1 MINVIIAEDQQLIL
15 KDLCNKISKIDSEIN
30 IVATAI
36 NGQDAYEKVLEFKP
50 DIVFTDINMPILSGI
65 EMIKKVKA
73 EGLSTHFVIIS
84 GYKDFEYARGA
95 MKAGVDDYLL
105 KPIIIDDIKNIFENL
120 KSKLSMKKRDY
131 EQHIIDKLINSQ
143 VTDSTSINV
152 NLNYKYYYILLFV
165 AGPYSS
171 FTIDLAT
178 PFNETWNE
186 VNLKSISK
194 TYMSSDSRF
203 FLIPG
208 KKSNEIIGVLA
219 SNNAESSNINNFCNK
234 VLDICN
240 STKIPVT
247 IGVSNVSNNINN
259 ICITAQIVR
268 TIVKKKIVFAKSSI
282 IDCSKNELYL
292 HKHRNFLSDDIEKSF
307 KFMLQNN
314 QSSSII
320 NECNT
325 LIDTLKKNNATQYEI
340 DKCFKGLLDICA
352 INNITENYV
361 SDIELELDECIS
373 SCSNYNELHS
383 GINIIFNKLIDE
395 YNNNIIKNNYMD
407 NIIEASKEYI
417 KSHFSEDINVNNI
430 ASLFAVSP
438 TYFSRLFKKEVGVPP
453 VVFINKYRMERA
465 CAYFDET
472 NFTVKEVSELCGYSD
487 PFYFSKAFKSI
498 VGIPPKEYRLRN
510 CCKDSV

>member
-1 MINVIIAEDQQLIL
+1 MINIIIAEDQQLIL
-15 KDLCNKISKIDSEIN
+15 KDLCNKISKIDSDIN

-36 NGQDAYEKVLEFKP
+36 NGQDAYEKILEFKP

-65 EMIKKVKA
+65 EMIEKVKA
-73 EGLSTHFVIIS
+73 AGLSTHFVIIS

-120 KSKLSMKKRDY
+120 KSKLSMKKKDY
-131 EQHIIDKLINSQ
+131 EQHIIDKLINSP
-143 VTDSTSINV
+143 VTDSTSVNV
-152 NLNYKYYYILLFV
+152 NLNYKYYYLMLFV

-178 PFNETWNE
+178 PFNEIWNKID
-186 VNLKSISK
+186 LKIISK
-194 TYMSSDSRF
+194 GYLSCDSKF

-208 KKSNEIIGVLA
+208 KKGNEVFGVFA
-219 SNNAESSNINNFCNK
+219 SNNDNHTNINEFCNE
-234 VLDICN
+234 VLDMCN
-240 STKIPVT
+240 TNKIPVT
-247 IGVSNVSNNINN
+247 IGISNILNKVSDLG
-259 ICITAQIVR
+259 ITAQIIR
-268 TIVKKKIVFAKSSI
+268 TIVKKKIIFSKSTI
-282 IDCSKNELYL
+282 IDCSKNKLYL
-292 HKHRNFLSDDIEKSF
+292 HRHRNFLSDDIEKRF

-325 LIDTLKKNNATQYEI
+325 LLNTLKKNDATQSEI
-340 DKCFKGLLDICA
+340 DKCFKALINICD

-373 SCSNYNELHS
+373 SCSNYDELHS
-383 GINIIFNKLIDE
+383 GITIIFDKLIDE

-417 KSHFSEDINVNNI
+417 KNHFSEDINVNNI
-430 ASLFAVSP
+430 ASLFAISP
-438 TYFSRLFKKEVGVPP
+438 TYFSRLFKKEVGIPP

-472 NFTVKEVSELCGYSD
+472 DFTVKEVAELCGYSD

-498 VGIPPKEYRLRN
+498 VGVPPKEYKLRN
-510 CCKDSV
+510 CCKDSM

>member
-65 EMIKKVKA
+65 EMIENVKA
-73 EGLSTHFVIIS
+73 AGLSTHFVIIS

-105 KPIIIDDIKNIFENL
+105 KPIIINDIKDIFENL

-131 EQHIIDKLINSQ
+131 EQHIIDKLINSPA
-143 VTDSTSINV
+143 TDSKSVNV
-152 NLNYKYYYILLFV
+152 NLNYKYYYLMLFV

-178 PFNETWNE
+178 PFNEIWNE
-186 VNLKSISK
+186 IDLKVISK
-194 TYMSSDSRF
+194 NYISCDSKF

-208 KKSNEIIGVLA
+208 KKGNEVFGVYA
-219 SNNAESSNINNFCNK
+219 SNNDNHTSINEFCNE

-240 STKIPVT
+240 ANKMPVT
-247 IGVSNVSNNINN
+247 IGTSNILNKISDLGL
-259 ICITAQIVR
+259 TAQIIR
-268 TIVKKKIVFAKSSI
+268 TIVKKKLIFSKSTI
-282 IDCSKNELYL
+282 IDCSKNKLYL
-292 HKHRNFLSDDIEKSF
+292 HRHRNFLSDDVEKSF

-325 LIDTLKKNNATQYEI
+325 LLNTLEKNNATQYEI
-340 DKCFKGLLDICA
+340 DKCFKGLIDICN
-352 INNITENYV
+352 INNITENYAD
-361 SDIELELDECIS
+361 DIELELDECIS
-373 SCSNYNELHS
+373 SCSNYDELHS

-472 NFTVKEVSELCGYSD
+472 DFTVKEVSELCGYSD

-498 VGIPPKEYRLRN
+498 VGVPPKEYKLRN
-510 CCKDSV
+510 CCKDSM

>member
-65 EMIKKVKA
+65 EMIEKVKS

-105 KPIIIDDIKNIFENL
+105 KPIIIDDIKNIFDNL
-120 KSKLSMKKRDY
+120 KSKLSMKKKDY
-131 EQHIIDKLINSQ
+131 EQHIIDKLINSP

-152 NLNYKYYYILLFV
+152 NLNYNYYHVMLFI

-178 PFNETWNE
+178 PFNETWNKID
-186 VNLKSISK
+186 LKVISK
-194 TYMSSDSRF
+194 SYISDASKF

-208 KKSNEIIGVLA
+208 KKGNEVFGVYA
-219 SNNAESSNINNFCNK
+219 SNNDNHTCINEFYNK

-240 STKIPVT
+240 INKVPVT
-247 IGVSNVSNNINN
+247 IGVSNILNNISNLG
-259 ICITAQIVR
+259 ITAQIIR
-268 TIVKKKIVFAKSSI
+268 TIVKKKIIFSKSTI
-282 IDCSKNELYL
+282 IDCSQSKIYL
-292 HKHRNFLSDDIEKSF
+292 HRQRNFLSDDIEKSF

-325 LIDTLKKNNATQYEI
+325 LLNTLEKNNATQGEI
-340 DKCFKGLLDICA
+340 DKCFKVLIDICD

-361 SDIELELDECIS
+361 SDIALELDEFIS
-373 SCSNYNELHS
+373 SCSNYKELRS

-395 YNNNIIKNNYMD
+395 YNNNTIKNNYMD
-407 NIIEASKEYI
+407 DIIEASKEYI
-417 KSHFSEDINVNNI
+417 KNHFSEDINVNNI

-465 CAYFDET
+465 CSYFDET
-472 NFTVKEVSELCGYSD
+472 DFTVKEVAELCGYSD

-498 VGIPPKEYRLRN
+498 IGVPPKEYRLRN
-510 CCKDSV
+510 SCKNSI